1 MADSSLAEG
10 RFKFFL
16 GATEWGPG
24 QLKEEIE
31 AGAWLVLDCDAEL
44 VRARR
49 PDPISN
55 PVHSEPAPSPP
66 PSPPPSPAPSPLASP
81 SPGDEGPRLGM
92 AARPA

>member
-44 VRARR
+44 VGSRR
-49 PDPISN
+49 PNPIAK
-55 PVHSEPAPSPP
+55 PMHSQPP
-66 PSPPPSPAPSPLASP
+66 PSPPPSPPTLTRTRSLTLTLTLTLT
-81 SPGDEGPRLGM
+81 R
-92 AARPA
+92 

>member
-49 PDPISN
+49 PDPIAN
-55 PVHSEPAPSPP
+55 PVHALLTRTLPH
-66 PSPPPSPAPSPLASP
+66 
-81 SPGDEGPRLGM
+81 PRLH
-92 AARPA
+92 PHPHPHPHPQPHP